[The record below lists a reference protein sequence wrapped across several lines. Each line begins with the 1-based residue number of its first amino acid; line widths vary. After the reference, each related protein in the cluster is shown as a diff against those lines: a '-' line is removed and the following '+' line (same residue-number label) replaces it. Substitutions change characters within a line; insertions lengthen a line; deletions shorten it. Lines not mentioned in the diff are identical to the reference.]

1 MIIMRNSNRYQV
13 HKIRKKKIYNFT
25 KVQMINVNKGV
36 YQLTIK
42 LIQI

>member
-13 HKIRKKKIYNFT
+13 LKISKKKIDNFT
-25 KVQMINVNKGV
+25 KVQMISVNKEV